1 MMGTDEIQVAEFLK
15 TAPNSAVT
23 AREIARRVGGKKRL
37 REDPDWIR
45 PVLRR
50 LLMDELIEAD
60 EFGQYKLKMRENS
73 KATPTKM
80 TMENF
85 ETWELVLDE
94 AEASEQPSQGLCHR
108 RQHRKPSH

>member
-37 REDPDWIR
+37 LQDPDWIR

-50 LLMDELIEAD
+50 LMMEELIEAD
-60 EFGQYKLKMRENS
+60 EFGQYRLKMREQS
-73 KATPTKM
+73 TPTKL

-94 AEASEQPSQGLCHR
+94 TEASEQPSQT
-108 RQHRKPSH
+108 SH

>member
-37 REDPDWIR
+37 LQDPDWIR

-50 LLMDELIEAD
+50 LMMEELIEAD
-60 EFGQYKLKMRENS
+60 EFGQYRLKMREQS
-73 KATPTKM
+73 KTTPTKL

-94 AEASEQPSQGLCHR
+94 SEQPSQT
-108 RQHRKPSH
+108 